1 MSTETHDAPHP
12 PNPVAAYYEALTE
25 PLLYACGDLR
35 ALHFGLWGPD
45 TVSDRE
51 SVIRSN
57 RTLARGCDLRPGSHL
72 LDAGCG
78 LGGTAIALAE
88 EHGVKVTGLT
98 ICEPHVA
105 LAADYA
111 DRRGV
116 GHLVEFRHGD
126 FMDMPFP
133 DDAFEAVLNHE
144 SFCYASD
151 KHAYLRGVFRVL
163 KPGGQWRAIE
173 SLVSG
178 KALSGA
184 DEADYAQLHRG
195 CRIPPLASPG
205 ELSAALEATGFERVH
220 TQDLGAEV
228 AKATGQSRRLWAS
241 LQAMNLPARE
251 KYPEYHD
258 LMDAAVAFDR
268 GLREGAFTY
277 VFVSATKPA

>member
-1 MSTETHDAPHP
+1 MSSETHDAPQA

-25 PLLYACGDLR
+25 PLLYGCGDLL

-57 RTLARGCDLRPGSHL
+57 RTLTRGCDLRPGAHL

-98 ICEPHVA
+98 NCEPHVA
-105 LAADYA
+105 LAAGYA
-111 DRRGV
+111 DRRGA

-133 DDAFEAVLNHE
+133 DGAFEAVLNHE
-144 SFCYASD
+144 SFCYAPD

-163 KPGGQWRAIE
+163 KPGGRWQAIE
-173 SLVSG
+173 GLLTGQV
-178 KALSGA
+178 LSDA
-184 DEADYAQLHRG
+184 DEATYARLLRG
-195 CRIPPLASPG
+195 FRIPPLMSPG
-205 ELSAALEATGFERVH
+205 ELTAALEATGFERVH
-220 TQDLGAEV
+220 EQDLTAQV
-228 AKATGQSRRLWAS
+228 AKATDHTRQLWAT
-241 LQAMNLPARE
+241 LQSVNLPARE

-258 LMDAAVAFDR
+258 WMDAAVAFDR
-268 GLREGAFTY
+268 GLREGAFSY
-277 VFVSATKPA
+277 MFVSATKPA